1 MMTIKLI
8 DFGLAKRFLGFV
20 PRDQFLEIV
29 GTSHY
34 MAPEMMLDG
43 KYSPAVDMWSL
54 GVLLYVCLTGMML
67 LPKDDERKK
76 CCLRKKGFVQRK
88 IQNCAQLQKRG
99 CSEQARDLLGKM
111 LKLEP
116 LQRITASEALS
127 HPFILNHCHLYLGE
141 PFETN
146 IELDPDLVGK
156 LRRYAKAPRLKKVSL
171 LFMAHLADHEKDL
184 LAARHNFRTLDQDG
198 DGEISQEDLEVGLK
212 ASGVTPPADMAEIF
226 AACSGHREGRLHFV
240 EFVACLLPE
249 QLVDERLCHEAFNLL
264 DPEGKGQLTAEDLQ
278 VVCPTY
284 DLQRCQKMVRQA
296 NSDGNGDF
304 FDFEHFHRFLC
315 GPAERSKRQHPDA
328 DDAEGEPHAQFVF
341 HFGIGLAASLQ
352 EHSSGQFDAGALAP
366 AGPYVTFKV
375 ERAADV
381 NLSNHK
387 SLAGRAM
394 DGALEEASGSHGQ
407 HLEIESAL
415 LATLFSRCSVQALLR
430 LEAAVGTRLCR
441 ELREHPAHAQ
451 NWAQALAVEG
461 GLAVETEKAGS
472 ISVPGPPVTLSKA
485 ALRLARASQPLADG
499 WCGLEEQDVESCA
512 WLIHQLDA
520 SSPAGRVLRD
530 PETGRTWGQMERL
543 ALVHFDERGCF
554 GEDWASVVEG
564 FRQPASEAS
573 EDRPPARAANAQG
586 ATCYV
591 DGAPVQLRLGISA
604 FDGNPEGGF
613 YVDLDIEQIRPC
625 LRPGDVLRVACVLRC
640 GSIVRQSG
648 LVFHHCGRAVRLV
661 DADHFW
667 HFVPF
672 RRGMS
677 HVLSIDV
684 VPWVPSEEGSSA
696 FGPGGTA
703 GDLKAEV
710 EGEEFSAFRVE
721 EDLGTAQWNIGLT
734 EGTALVPL
742 VWPCENEFAERPFP
756 PEAFAGSV
764 ALLRRGGGLGFAHK
778 ALAARDAGAVG
789 CIIYEAEGDRESLG
803 CVWSMG
809 QRFKGTNYPDPGI
822 PSVLVGA
829 SDGLRLVTAAASRGG
844 ACVRLSLERSQEALR
859 RLSSD
864 FEAFRDNVRRGEA
877 VRLAVLLERASL
889 DGHFPP
895 QTELQEQEAVSGLS
909 GLRLDW
915 FLPGSD
921 SLADRRKAP
930 PEDPDSVTWVSIA
943 TVILILGLDSLLSDA
958 QLLSSQLPPDN
969 AGKTTILYR
978 LQVDEVVQT
987 IPTIG
992 FNVETVQYKNIK
1004 FQVWDLGGQTSIRPY
1019 WRCYYPNT
1027 NAIIYVVDSAD
1038 PDRIGDSKEELRLML
1053 EEEELKSVT
1062 LLVLANKQ
1070 DLPGAMSAAEVSE
1083 SLGLTAIRNRQWA
1096 IFQTS
1101 ALKGSGIN
1109 EGLDWLVSV
1118 LSSA

>member
-1 MMTIKLI
+1 MGEIGLTIKLI

-198 DGEISQEDLEVGLK
+198 DGEISQEDLEAWHHPLG
-212 ASGVTPPADMAEIF
+212 S
-226 AACSGHREGRLHFV
+226 RLHFV

-328 DDAEGEPHAQFVF
+328 DDAEGEPHAQF

-375 ERAADV
+375 ESGVSATYELTPLLVFDV
-381 NLSNHK
+381 AYRLVDC
-387 SLAGRAM
+387 LW
-394 DGALEEASGSHGQ
+394 LESPPPGQKYEASGSHGQ

-943 TVILILGLDSLLSDA
+943 TV
-958 QLLSSQLPPDN
+958 
-969 AGKTTILYR
+969 
-978 LQVDEVVQT
+978 DEVVQT